1 MNLILRRPLIASFVR
16 PVEAVAI
23 ATSLSIALAGNIFLI
38 PPTQSQFFCL
48 GLWNE
53 ETNNCSFK

>member
-1 MNLILRRPLIASFVR
+1 MNLILRHLLIASFVR
-16 PVEAVAI
+16 AVEAVAI
-23 ATSLSIALAGNIFLI
+23 ATSLSVALAENIFLI

-53 ETNNCSFK
+53 ETNNCILK